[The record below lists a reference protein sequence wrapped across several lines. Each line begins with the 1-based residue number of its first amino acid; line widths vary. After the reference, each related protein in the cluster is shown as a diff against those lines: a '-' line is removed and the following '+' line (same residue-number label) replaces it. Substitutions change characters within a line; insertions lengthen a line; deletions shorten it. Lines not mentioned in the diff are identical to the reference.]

1 MSFVMGTWHAVSRD
15 NYGFFL
21 CIHTW
26 ECHEKESSLLFN
38 ILWLRTWWLSFDF
51 IFIFIYIWNEAKIII
66 FKCRM
71 LRVRRTMFL
80 IICCFFVFSLD
91 DHLVAAHHY
100 PKDQFRCELC
110 PKSYSYRPSLL
121 RHRALIHGE
130 LRKYPC
136 ENCSKVNW
144 FFFESLIK

>member
-1 MSFVMGTWHAVSRD
+1 MYLIFYDCGLDVV
-15 NYGFFL
+15 
-21 CIHTW
+21 I
-26 ECHEKESSLLFN
+26 
-38 ILWLRTWWLSFDF
+38 SFDF
-51 IFIFIYIWNEAKIII
+51 FFLFIGKCSVLCSKDHVLIFFLIFI
-66 FKCRM
+66 C
-71 LRVRRTMFL
+71 
-80 IICCFFVFSLD
+80 SLD

-136 ENCSKVNW
+136 ENCSKVNII
-144 FFFESLIK
+144 FQNINQIN